1 MDVFWG
7 WGMIA
12 IGLVVAAFGTRF
24 VRLGIALIGFCV
36 GFLLVFSIMGQQ
48 GSVQT
53 VLISIAAGAV
63 GAILCLALFRYV
75 AYLAGAALGV
85 AVALLLTS
93 AIGMSQGG
101 AVTQTLA
108 IIIAIAAAVGGGI
121 IGPMMGR
128 NAMLLAASGLGAIMM
143 VAGLNQ
149 MYASKLG
156 GTETSQLLVGS
167 VNVTLFIVLFLLSC
181 LGQVDFKGFGRER
194 A

>member
-12 IGLVVAAFGTRF
+12 IGLIVAAFGTRF

-36 GFLLVFSIMGQQ
+36 GFLLVFAIMGQQ
-48 GSVQT
+48 GSVQS

-167 VNVTLFIVLFLLSC
+167 VNVTLFIILFLLSC
-181 LGQVDFKGFGRER
+181 LGQVDFKGFGREK

>member
-1 MDVFWG
+1 MDVLWG

-48 GSVQT
+48 SSVQT

-63 GAILCLALFRYV
+63 GAILCLALFKYV

-101 AVTQTLA
+101 AVTQTLS
-108 IIIAIAAAVGGGI
+108 IIIAIAAAVGGGL

-149 MYASKLG
+149 MYAGKLG
-156 GTETSQLLVGS
+156 GTETGQLLVGS
-167 VNVTLFIVLFLLSC
+167 VNITLFIVLFLLAC
-181 LGQVDFKGFGRER
+181 LGQVDFKGFGREK

>member
-1 MDVFWG
+1 MDVLWG

-48 GSVQT
+48 SSVQT

-63 GAILCLALFRYV
+63 GAILCLALFKYV

-101 AVTQTLA
+101 AVTQTLS
-108 IIIAIAAAVGGGI
+108 IIIAIAAAVGGGL

-149 MYASKLG
+149 MYAGKLG
-156 GTETSQLLVGS
+156 GTETGQLLVGS
-167 VNVTLFIVLFLLSC
+167 VNITLFIVLFLLAC
-181 LGQVDFKGFGRER
+181 LGQVDFKGFGREKV
-194 A
+194 

>member
-1 MDVFWG
+1 MDVLWG

-36 GFLLVFSIMGQQ
+36 GFLLVFAIMGDQ
-48 GSVQT
+48 GSVQS

-101 AVTQTLA
+101 AVSQTLA
-108 IIIAIAAAVGGGI
+108 IIIAIAAAIGGGI

-156 GTETSQLLVGS
+156 GTETSQLLAGS
-167 VNVTLFIVLFLLSC
+167 VNVTLFIILFLLSC

>member
-167 VNVTLFIVLFLLSC
+167 VNVTLFIILFLLSC
-181 LGQVDFKGFGRER
+181 LGQVDFKGFGREK